1 MNDEL
6 RESLPVF
13 DELES
18 ADSAWNV
25 YQYML
30 KLSSATVG
38 KIVLGIDFNHFT
50 SMDAPLHKMPLAIA
64 HSLALNKKIT
74 SMGEWYAHLPFGD
87 PKRLR
92 DLQAFMSN
100 EINKV
105 IQETKGNGTEDLPLQ
120 DAALKAANLV
130 GMTVQL
136 RISIHIC
143 NLVPLLT
150 TSCRLLYSCGRQFRR
165 TPPNR
170 EHVRG
175 LDGRF
180 WCRIHH
186 YLISAVMAHLWT
198 RHVSWNARAFG
209 ARIGES

>member
-38 KIVLGIDFNHFT
+38 KIVLGIDFEHFT
-50 SMDAPLHKMPLAIA
+50 SVDAPLHKMPLAIA
-64 HSLALNKKIT
+64 HTLALNKKIT
-74 SMGEWYAHLPFGD
+74 SMGEWYSHLPFGD

-92 DLQAFMSN
+92 DLQAFMTG

-105 IQETKGNGTEDLPLQ
+105 IQESKSIGTEDLPLQ

-130 GMTVQL
+130 GMTIQL
-136 RISIHIC
+136 RSSCYAC
-143 NLVPLLT
+143 NRV
-150 TSCRLLYSCGRQFRR
+150 
-165 TPPNR
+165 
-170 EHVRG
+170 
-175 LDGRF
+175 
-180 WCRIHH
+180 
-186 YLISAVMAHLWT
+186 
-198 RHVSWNARAFG
+198 
-209 ARIGES
+209 